1 VLLQTMHDIIG
12 NSVAFFFRQPL
23 TKTPHKFARALQRK
37 RYGKTQHVPARA
49 HFVREQT
56 GNRRVKRLSLPCRR
70 MARNH

>member
-1 VLLQTMHDIIG
+1 
-12 NSVAFFFRQPL
+12 
-23 TKTPHKFARALQRK
+23 LQRK